1 MVLYTGSGTV
11 KVHNCGLGPHADMIF
26 VKKITHKNLV
36 EIYPLGYNDIAF
48 RIVFQ
53 EIYTTAGP
61 TGPAKYQLC
70 PHAA

>member
-1 MVLYTGSGTV
+1 
-11 KVHNCGLGPHADMIF
+11 MIF

-53 EIYTTAGP
+53 EIYTTAGS

-70 PHAA
+70 PKFDPPPQKRGVIFFIFSPGHGV